1 MILKLLSPSNM
12 FKCIELHVKAQ
23 TQRGREREREMEKK
37 AIFVT
42 HIQTSTSFPLTKSA
56 PVSLSFQLFCVATQI
71 LKKDIYIYIHIYI
84 YICKVVCKDHN
95 QLSQVP
101 PWHSSLPLRA
111 KLLVLLKP
119 YWLSSFGQL
128 RSISNPFVVLFEFL
142 RAASHWTYFPASVS
156 RLPGKP
162 LASQILQSHH
172 SIPGF
177 PDALLCTKSR
187 VRTARETLT
196 PAGVDPS
203 ANCLGS
209 RWKAA
214 KVDGSVDKPITIF
227 PKFHVSTTQAGLKYL
242 PN

>member
-1 MILKLLSPSNM
+1 M
-12 FKCIELHVKAQ
+12 CIELHVKAQ
-23 TQRGREREREMEKK
+23 TQRGREREREREREMEKK

-71 LKKDIYIYIHIYI
+71 LKKDIYIYI
-84 YICKVVCKDHN
+84 CKVVCKDHN

-101 PWHSSLPLRA
+101 PWHSSLPLMA

-128 RSISNPFVVLFEFL
+128 GSISNPFVVLFEFL

-162 LASQILQSHH
+162 LASQSL
-172 SIPGF
+172 
-177 PDALLCTKSR
+177 KSLSKQL
-187 VRTARETLT
+187 ASL
-196 PAGVDPS
+196 AS
-203 ANCLGS
+203 
-209 RWKAA
+209 
-214 KVDGSVDKPITIF
+214 
-227 PKFHVSTTQAGLKYL
+227 
-242 PN
+242 

>member
-1 MILKLLSPSNM
+1 MVKSVNALFWSYPHDIEAFEPIKHVQVHRTPCKSSNT
-12 FKCIELHVKAQ
+12 K
-23 TQRGREREREMEKK
+23 REREREREKWRRRQSLL
-37 AIFVT
+37 
-42 HIQTSTSFPLTKSA
+42 HISKHLHLFLWQNQLQFLLVFSYFALQHKS
-56 PVSLSFQLFCVATQI
+56 SRR
-71 LKKDIYIYIHIYI
+71 IYIYTYI

-162 LASQILQSHH
+162 LASQILQSL
-172 SIPGF
+172 SKQL
-177 PDALLCTKSR
+177 ASLAS
-187 VRTARETLT
+187 
-196 PAGVDPS
+196 
-203 ANCLGS
+203 
-209 RWKAA
+209 
-214 KVDGSVDKPITIF
+214 
-227 PKFHVSTTQAGLKYL
+227 
-242 PN
+242 